1 MSAAHRP
8 PPRGWSRASR
18 PRSRL
23 GRPLPAATAAALI
36 LSFSLATGPAALA
49 STSSHSVSPAAYV
62 HSVCTTFGNL
72 TREFASLDAA
82 SGPGDAETPAEARE
96 RVVVLLDRVATEM
109 NSAVTDLRGAGVP
122 RVQNGRRLAALLV
135 QQVVALRSA
144 FARAGHD
151 ARALPVSDP
160 HSFER
165 RADAIT
171 ARIEAAEA
179 KAQRVFGGATNL
191 FNNQTLERA
200 AARDP
205 TCQALRSHPSGSS
218 TT

>member
-18 PRSRL
+18 PCSGL
-23 GRPLPAATAAALI
+23 ARPLPAATAAALI
-36 LSFSLATGPAALA
+36 LSCSLASGPAALA
-49 STSSHSVSPAAYV
+49 STSSHTVSPTAYV

-72 TREFASLDAA
+72 TSEFAALDAA
-82 SGPGDAETPAEARE
+82 SGAGDAETPAEARE
-96 RVVVLLDRVATEM
+96 RMVVLLDRVATEM
-109 NSAVTDLRGAGVP
+109 NSAVTDLRAAGVP
-122 RVQNGRRLAALLV
+122 RIQNGRGQATLLV

-144 FARAGHD
+144 FVRAGHD

-160 HSFER
+160 HSFQR
-165 RADAIT
+165 RAQAIT
-171 ARIEAAEA
+171 ARVEAAEA
-179 KAQRVFGGATNL
+179 KVQRVFGSATKL
-191 FNNQTLERA
+191 FHNKTLERA